1 MSYKRLG
8 ILERSMFIFSFIF
21 LFISVIVCRF
31 FHFQKIII
39 NFMTF
44 LQDKYLTI
52 KQITEINRLNMKLK
66 SFFAA
71 AIMTGIIIG
80 TACSSNAQQTPSS
93 ESTSTPI
100 PTVYYIKDI
109 NPKSIVKVYEALGRK
124 AEGKN
129 VGIKISTG
137 ESMKSNHLDTTLI
150 ADFVRLV
157 DGTFIECNTAYA
169 GNRNTTEAHLRA
181 AKEHGFTDLA
191 GIDILD
197 ADGEIELPVVGGK
210 HLKKDIVGKNIENY
224 DFIVVLS
231 HFKGHQMG
239 GFGGA
244 LKNISIGL
252 GSSAGKAYI
261 HSAGKTANVDSIWSS
276 TAEQA
281 DFIESMAEAA
291 KAIVD
296 YTGDRIL
303 YINVANRLSV
313 DCDCNGN
320 PTPPQMGDL
329 GVFASLDPVALDRA
343 CVDMVMNSDD
353 HGKVHLIERI
363 NSRLGTLI
371 LDHAEELGVGS
382 QKYNLVTIEQ

>member
-1 MSYKRLG
+1 MKTFKS
-8 ILERSMFIFSFIF
+8 
-21 LFISVIVCRF
+21 LFATGAVLATLAACACTSKANSAAEATTEETDSV
-31 FHFQKIII
+31 
-39 NFMTF
+39 
-44 LQDKYLTI
+44 
-52 KQITEINRLNMKLK
+52 
-66 SFFAA
+66 A
-71 AIMTGIIIG
+71 
-80 TACSSNAQQTPSS
+80 
-93 ESTSTPI
+93 
-100 PTVYYIKDI
+100 TVYYIKDI
-109 NPKSIVKVYEALGRK
+109 TPESIVKVYEALGRK
-124 AEGKN
+124 AEGNN

-137 ESMKSNHLDTTLI
+137 ESNKSNHLDTALI

-157 DGTFIECNTAYA
+157 NGTFIECNTAYT
-169 GNRNTTEAHLRA
+169 GNRNTTEAHLA
-181 AKEHGFTDLA
+181 TAKEHGFTDLA

-197 ADGEIELPVVGGK
+197 AEGEIELPVVGGK
-210 HLKKDIVGKNIENY
+210 HLTKDIVGKNIENY

-261 HSAGKTANVDSIWSS
+261 HSAGKTANVDSIWS
-276 TAEQA
+276 TRAEQA

-291 KAIVD
+291 KAIAD
-296 YTGDRIL
+296 YSGDHIL

-320 PTPPQMGDL
+320 PEEPKMGDL

-353 HGKVHLIERI
+353 PGKADLIERI

-371 LDHAEELGVGS
+371 LDHAEELGVGT
-382 QKYNLVTIEQ
+382 QKYRLVTIEE